1 MLVFKALMIVIAM
14 ITLCAALGY
23 FVYWA
28 ELKISEV
35 KNI

>member
-1 MLVFKALMIVIAM
+1 MLVLKVLVIVIAM
-14 ITLCAALGY
+14 ITLCAASGY
-23 FVYWA
+23 FVHWA